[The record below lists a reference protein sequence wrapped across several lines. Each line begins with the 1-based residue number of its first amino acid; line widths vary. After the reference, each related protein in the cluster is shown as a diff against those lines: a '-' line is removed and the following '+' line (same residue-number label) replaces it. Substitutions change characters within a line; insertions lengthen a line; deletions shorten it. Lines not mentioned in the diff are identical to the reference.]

1 VALKLVDNFPY
12 RLVGTLE
19 AGTEVGEV
27 MVVAIAGLK
36 RASRRAAL
44 AVGAVA
50 ASTLLSA
57 CGASSGG
64 TGQARPEEKVL
75 HIYNWADYIGKDTIA
90 KFEAQT
96 GIKVIYD
103 TYDSDDTL
111 EAKMMAGD
119 SGYDV
124 VSTSI
129 DYFNRQIKAGIY
141 RPLDKS
147 LLPNWNNLDPQ
158 ILALEA
164 RGDPGNRYAMPYLR
178 YLNGFAYNVDMVR
191 ARMPNA
197 PVDSLDMLF
206 KPEIIRRFAD
216 CGVTFFDSP
225 EDVLQLA
232 LNYLHIDPNTTR
244 PDDYKRAEQLLLTVR
259 PYIKTFDSSEYM
271 NGLATGE
278 FCISMSWSGDYAASQ
293 ARARAAGVA
302 VNLRFTVPKE
312 GANGNLDALLIPA
325 DAPHPLAAHKFL
337 NFILEPQVMA
347 EITNYIHYA
356 NDNRAASRY
365 VDPEIL
371 RDPAV
376 YPTPEVMARL
386 YYSYEVS
393 PALERLRNRTWTH
406 IKTDF

>member
-1 VALKLVDNFPY
+1 MRSCAQIVAVAL
-12 RLVGTLE
+12 
-19 AGTEVGEV
+19 
-27 MVVAIAGLK
+27 VASA
-36 RASRRAAL
+36 
-44 AVGAVA
+44 
-50 ASTLLSA
+50 LLSG

-64 TGQARPEEKVL
+64 VGHERAQEKVL

-90 KFEAQT
+90 KFEART

-124 VSTSI
+124 VSTST
-129 DYFNRQIKAGIY
+129 DYFSRQIKAGIY
-141 RPLDKS
+141 RPLDRS

-164 RGDPGNRYAMPYLR
+164 HSDPGNRYAMPYLR
-178 YLNGFAYNVDMVR
+178 YVNGFAYNIDMIR
-191 ARMPNA
+191 ARMPDA
-197 PVDSLDMLF
+197 PVDSLDMIF

-216 CGVTFFDSP
+216 CGVTFLDSP

-232 LNYLHIDPNTTR
+232 LNYLHLDPNTTR
-244 PDDYKRAEQLLLTVR
+244 PEDYRRAERLLLAVR
-259 PYIKTFDSSEYM
+259 PYVKAFDSSEYM

-293 ARARAAGVA
+293 ARARAVGVSI
-302 VNLRFTVPKE
+302 NLRFTVPKE

-337 NFILEPQVMA
+337 NFMLEPQVVA

-356 NDNRAASRY
+356 NDNRAAAPY
-365 VDPEIL
+365 VDPHIL
-371 RDPAV
+371 HDPAV
-376 YPTPEVMARL
+376 YPTPDEQARL

-393 PALERLRNRTWTH
+393 PALERLRSRTWTR
-406 IKTDF
+406 IKTDL